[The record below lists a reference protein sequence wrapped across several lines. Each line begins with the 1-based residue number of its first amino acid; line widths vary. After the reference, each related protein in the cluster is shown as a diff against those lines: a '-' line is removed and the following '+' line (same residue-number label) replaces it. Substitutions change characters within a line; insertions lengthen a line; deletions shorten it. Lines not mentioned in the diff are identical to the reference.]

1 VISLIAAAL
10 AVVTTL
16 VALEG
21 AGPSSLLRHVY
32 LLPVL
37 AAALRFGA
45 GGGALAAMGAVLLSA
60 PFVLPEIE
68 RSGLTTEAVEGLVTF
83 AVLGLVG
90 VMSGVLRTRAG
101 RHRRRYEILVAI
113 QRTLA
118 DEATLDVSLAR
129 LRAALAGRL
138 RVDEIAIVGR
148 DDERL
153 VIAVDLVVAD
163 SLDLRALLTAT
174 LDAVL
179 GSVQTWHSTVL
190 EIAEGLPP
198 SM

>member
-1 VISLIAAAL
+1 GAFAYLLPTLWVLWLSACGRLTGLGLGTPVSPRTVVVAVLAGAGLASHLLISASRTLGVQVRVDHVSDVLAASAYALVPTVRAAL
-10 AVVTTL
+10 AVVTRV

-118 DEATLDVSLAR
+118 GEAAPD
-129 LRAALAGRL
+129 
-138 RVDEIAIVGR
+138 
-148 DDERL
+148 
-153 VIAVDLVVAD
+153 
-163 SLDLRALLTAT
+163 
-174 LDAVL
+174 
-179 GSVQTWHSTVL
+179 
-190 EIAEGLPP
+190 
-198 SM
+198 

>member
-1 VISLIAAAL
+1 MISLIAAAL

-68 RSGLTTEAVEGLVTF
+68 RSGLTTEAV
-83 AVLGLVG
+83 
-90 VMSGVLRTRAG
+90 
-101 RHRRRYEILVAI
+101 
-113 QRTLA
+113 
-118 DEATLDVSLAR
+118 
-129 LRAALAGRL
+129 
-138 RVDEIAIVGR
+138 
-148 DDERL
+148 
-153 VIAVDLVVAD
+153 
-163 SLDLRALLTAT
+163 
-174 LDAVL
+174 
-179 GSVQTWHSTVL
+179 
-190 EIAEGLPP
+190 
-198 SM
+198 